1 MKAKEFINVYRDAKK
16 VFDDHSKA
24 IKEEANKKKR
34 AAFDEFTKSF
44 SSKFS
49 EIDFETLLQ
58 IISDDTLQ
66 DHEKGLIA
74 IHFAETTDDILD
86 KISATMIAMNYTPP
100 TGVDIHVVSIGEF
113 VGKGD
118 DE

>member
-1 MKAKEFINVYRDAKK
+1 MKAKEFINVYKGAMK
-16 VFDDHSKA
+16 VFDNHSKA

-44 SSKFS
+44 SSKFP

-66 DHEKGLIA
+66 DYEKGLIA
-74 IHFAETTDDILD
+74 IHFAETTDNTLD
-86 KISATMIAMNYTPP
+86 KISATMIAMNYASSI
-100 TGVDIHVVSIGEF
+100 GVDVNIVS
-113 VGKGD
+113 VGVDMGKDD